1 MLFQGTPGTYLT
13 SHSQAS
19 YTQETAKPSVGSISL
34 GLPRQQESV
43 KAGKKRKADVHFFYR
58 LFNNS

>member
-43 KAGKKRKADVHFFYR
+43 KAGKKRKADVHFF
-58 LFNNS
+58 L